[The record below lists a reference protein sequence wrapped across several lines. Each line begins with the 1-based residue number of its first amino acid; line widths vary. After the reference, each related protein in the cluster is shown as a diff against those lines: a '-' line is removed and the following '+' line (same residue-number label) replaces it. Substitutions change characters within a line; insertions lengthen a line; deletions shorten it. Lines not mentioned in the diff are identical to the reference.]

1 MARGKGG
8 GLPPAHT
15 LLKWP
20 AWALGLLAL
29 ASAFAPLPGEFLRGL
44 HWALTLFAILEAGVA
59 LAHRR
64 RVAIALYAAIA
75 VLMNPF
81 RPFLFPLQWW
91 RLIHAGA
98 GIWLCADHVG
108 ERS

>member
-1 MARGKGG
+1 MSARKGGG

-15 LLKWP
+15 LLRWP

-29 ASAFAPLPGEFLRGL
+29 ASAFAPLTPGFLRGL
-44 HWALTLFAILEAGVA
+44 HWTLCLFAILEAGVA
-59 LAHRR
+59 IAQGRR
-64 RVAIALYAAIA
+64 ASVAAYAAIA
-75 VLMNPF
+75 VLVNPF
-81 RPFLFPLQWW
+81 RPFAFPLQWW

-108 ERS
+108 ER